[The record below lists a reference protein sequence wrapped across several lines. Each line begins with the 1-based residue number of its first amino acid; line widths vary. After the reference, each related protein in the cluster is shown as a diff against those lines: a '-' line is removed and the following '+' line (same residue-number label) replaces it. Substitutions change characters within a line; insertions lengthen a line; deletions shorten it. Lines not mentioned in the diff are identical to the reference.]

1 MQEVIA
7 GYAAKNEAYHIT
19 SPRPD
24 GEGAYIAM
32 KEALEDADISIT
44 DENVYVN
51 AHGTGT
57 RANDT
62 MEIKGIEKLFPD
74 QPNIYVSSTK
84 AITGH
89 CLAISALA
97 LKHQFMPGT
106 YRLDTPLTTDGGIH
120 ILGSE
125 TVHRPVDYV
134 ISNSFA
140 FAGNTASIVLRKYAG

>member
-1 MQEVIA
+1 
-7 GYAAKNEAYHIT
+7 
-19 SPRPD
+19 
-24 GEGAYIAM
+24 
-32 KEALEDADISIT
+32 
-44 DENVYVN
+44 
-51 AHGTGT
+51 
-57 RANDT
+57 

-89 CLAISALA
+89 CLGAAGSIELAISALA

-106 YRLDTPLTTDGGIH
+106 FRLDKPLDTDGGIH

-125 TVHRPVDYV
+125 TVHRSVDYV